1 MAVTVLAAACSTTK
15 RLGADDILYTGVK
28 KINIIPQGQEKPA
41 PGIASDVKDA
51 VNVKPNNSLIS
62 PYIRYPFPLGLW
74 VYNNWPNPPKGFRHW
89 LYEKLVAEPVLI
101 SDVRPEVRTKMI
113 DEILDNN
120 GYFSGSASYKLIKG
134 KNPKKARILY
144 DVNLGPEYLIDS
156 VELLPDTCRLNHLI
170 DSVAMKSKYFRP
182 GSRYCTD
189 SLNAVRVNI
198 TNAIRNRGYYFFRPE
213 YLEFLADST
222 ITPHRIAMRL
232 VTVRN
237 MPPGTNSRWT
247 TGDITTRIY
256 RNQGGGTPDTTETRR
271 GTIIRMLP
279 SKLRDGLIPGCITFR
294 EGRTFSVRDMNRT
307 QTYLSRLGIFN
318 SIEINAIPDST
329 RRNVLNVDIACTYD
343 APLEAILE
351 VNATS
356 KINSYLGPRQY
367 FRITN
372 NNIFGGGEKIS

>member
-237 MPPGTNSRWT
+237 MPPGANSRWT

-279 SKLRDGLIPGCITFR
+279 SKLRDGLIPARVAAGPEEALAIVR
-294 EGRTFSVRDMNRT
+294 NHIASV
-307 QTYLSRLGIFN
+307 
-318 SIEINAIPDST
+318 E
-329 RRNVLNVDIACTYD
+329 
-343 APLEAILE
+343 
-351 VNATS
+351 
-356 KINSYLGPRQY
+356 
-367 FRITN
+367 
-372 NNIFGGGEKIS
+372 

>member
-1 MAVTVLAAACSTTK
+1 M
-15 RLGADDILYTGVK
+15 K

-237 MPPGTNSRWT
+237 MPPGANSR
-247 TGDITTRIY
+247 
-256 RNQGGGTPDTTETRR
+256 
-271 GTIIRMLP
+271 
-279 SKLRDGLIPGCITFR
+279 
-294 EGRTFSVRDMNRT
+294 
-307 QTYLSRLGIFN
+307 
-318 SIEINAIPDST
+318 
-329 RRNVLNVDIACTYD
+329 
-343 APLEAILE
+343 
-351 VNATS
+351 
-356 KINSYLGPRQY
+356 
-367 FRITN
+367 
-372 NNIFGGGEKIS
+372 